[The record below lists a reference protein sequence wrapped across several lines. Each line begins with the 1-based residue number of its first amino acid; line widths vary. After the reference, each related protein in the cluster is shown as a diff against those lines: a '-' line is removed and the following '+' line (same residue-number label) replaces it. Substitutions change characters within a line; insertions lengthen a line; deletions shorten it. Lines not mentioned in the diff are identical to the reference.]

1 MSQFNTKLDKA
12 KRRQKRF
19 YLVAGIPVLATV
31 LLILVLFIVSRGTRL
46 EVLPVDA
53 AEHAIIKVV
62 EGLGFS
68 VGETVYSLA
77 GNPVITVAA
86 PGFKV
91 AKKKI
96 GPAHLGKVFPLELF
110 ALPGQLVVEIVGD
123 EKTLLQTAWRIDG
136 REVALTNRLDLELEA
151 GAYTVSID
159 NPFYQEKEVGVA
171 STRGELTQLQVELQP
186 VAGVLNIVSK
196 PSGATVFLGETKVGL
211 TPLQGK
217 QIGGRYSLRVAHE
230 NYIDTVEEIAIT
242 RADPGVSRTYQLELK
257 KAWLIAE
264 LKPKGGTLL
273 VDGVQAEKL
282 LQPLV
287 LAATVEHRLTY
298 MKAGYYSKSQ
308 SVILAAGEE
317 KRISFQLQ
325 AETGMVEMVSSPP
338 ATVWIDDK
346 EHRVSPVSMDLSAVA
361 HTITFK
367 KPGYR
372 SVTKVVKA
380 KGGTVQKVS
389 VKLLTEYQAR
399 LQEAPREYTN
409 TAGVKLKLYVIGERF
424 TMGAPRS
431 EKGQRANEFQR
442 KISLTK
448 PFYVGLYEITNGQF
462 AQFNPGKAGGIADN
476 PVTSVAWQEAAAF
489 CNWLSTKEKLQLFY
503 TTAKGEVTGF
513 NSHSDGYRLLSE
525 GEWEWLAR
533 KAGKS
538 KQTLFPW
545 GNETVLPPK
554 TANVAEESARGRVRF
569 FVPNYNDGYPGLAP
583 TGRFNREAS
592 GLYDMAGNVSEWVH
606 DVYSIVPPAEAVVAN
621 PLGQQHGTSH
631 VVKGANWRSGT
642 LTTLRPAF
650 REGLSGGRDDV
661 GFRIGRYIYGGENE

>member
-1 MSQFNTKLDKA
+1 M
-12 KRRQKRF
+12 
-19 YLVAGIPVLATV
+19 LAIL
-31 LLILVLFIVSRGTRL
+31 LLILVLFIVSRGTRV
-46 EVLPVDA
+46 EVLPEDA
-53 AEHAIIKVV
+53 AEHGVIRVV
-62 EGLGFS
+62 EGVGFS

-86 PGFKV
+86 PGFKLTR
-91 AKKKI
+91 KRI
-96 GPAHLGKVFPLELF
+96 GSAHLGKVFPLELLE
-110 ALPGQLVVEIVGD
+110 LPGQLIVEISGN
-123 EKTLLQTAWRIDG
+123 EPSLLQTAWRINN
-136 REVALTNRLDLELEA
+136 REVALTDRLDLELEA

-159 NPFYQEKEVGVA
+159 NPFFQEKEVAVA
-171 STRGELTQLQVELQP
+171 LTRGELTQIQVDLQP
-186 VAGVLNIVSK
+186 VAGLLNIVSK
-196 PSGATVFLGETKVGL
+196 PSGAAVFLGGKKVGL
-211 TPLQGK
+211 TPLQRE
-217 QIGGRYSLRVAHE
+217 QTGGRYSLRVGLD
-230 NYIDTVEEIAIT
+230 NYIDTIEEVAIT
-242 RADPGVSRTYQLELK
+242 RAAPEVNRNYQLELK
-257 KAWLIAE
+257 KARLIPE
-264 LKPKGGTLL
+264 LKPKGGVLL
-273 VDGVQAEKL
+273 VDGIQAKEPL
-282 LQPLV
+282 L
-287 LAATVEHRLTY
+287 LAATTKHRLTY

-308 SVILAAGEE
+308 NVVLAASEE

-325 AETGMVEMVSSPP
+325 AERGMVEMVSSPP

-346 EHRVSPVSMDLSAVA
+346 DHGVSPISMNLSAVA
-361 HTITFK
+361 HKITFK

-380 KGGTVQKVS
+380 KGGAVQKVS
-389 VKLLTEYQAR
+389 VQLLTEYQAR

-409 TAGVKLKLYVIGERF
+409 TADLKLKLYVIGERF

-448 PFYVGLYEITNGQF
+448 PFYASLYEITNKQF
-462 AQFNPGKAGGIADN
+462 AQFNPGKAGGTADN
-476 PVTSVAWQEAAAF
+476 PVTSVGWQEAAAF

-503 TTAKGEVTGF
+503 TTANGEITGF
-513 NSHSDGYRLLSE
+513 NSHADGYRLLSE

-538 KQTLFPW
+538 RQTTFSW

-554 TANVAEESARGRVRF
+554 IANVADESARSQVRF
-569 FVPNYNDGYPGLAP
+569 FVPNYNDGFSGLAP
-583 TGRFNREAS
+583 AGRFNREPS

-606 DVYSIVPPAEAVVAN
+606 DVYSIVPPVDAVVAN
-621 PLGQQHGTSH
+621 PLAQQHGTTH

-661 GFRIGRYIYGGENE
+661 GFRIGRYLYGGEDE